1 MKRTKSIFNT
11 GTGRSA
17 KLDYEMLINNISD
30 SKYKNNDT
38 YTKNR
43 GVKPYPQFI
52 LAKNESDDCSSQ

>member
-30 SKYKNNDT
+30 SKYKFNDT

-43 GVKPYPQFI
+43 GVKPYPQFSF
-52 LAKNESDDCSSQ
+52 AKNESDDCSSQ